1 MRKTKESEFS
11 LYTYPAHF
19 IMKQTNLKLL
29 YSHVCTEKHMPH
41 AYYMLNV
48 ILTLCSSHEP

>member
-1 MRKTKESEFS
+1 MRKTKESESS

-29 YSHVCTEKHMPH
+29 YSHVCTEKRMPH

-48 ILTLCSSHEP
+48 IRTLCSSHEP